1 MKTVFYFEI
10 PGEPKGK
17 ARPRFTRTGHTYTPQ
32 KTASYENLA
41 VLYFRHAYPSAVPIA
56 AGTEVTAYITAYYQP
71 PQKTSKKKLQA
82 MAVGSVKP
90 TKKPDC
96 DNIAKI
102 ILDSLNGIAYHDDA
116 QVVSLHV
123 EKRYA
128 VGAVER
134 PCVMVQLIA
143 EVENENTCSV

>member
-1 MKTVFYFEI
+1 MKTVFCFEI

-41 VLYFRHAYPSAVPIA
+41 VLCFRQAYPNTAPIV
-56 AGTEVTAYITAYYQP
+56 AGVEVTAYITAYYQP
-71 PQKTSKKKLQA
+71 PQRTSRKKLQA

-102 ILDSLNGIAYHDDA
+102 ILDALNGTAYHDDA
-116 QVVSLHV
+116 QVTSLHV

-143 EVENENTCSV
+143 GVEQ